1 MLAMGAAVKA
11 LGRIRDEA
19 AIPTLTRA
27 LQNTVVRAEAA
38 AALAAFGSTVIPF
51 LLEVLRKEQD
61 DNILYH
67 VKETL
72 TQVGWRPG
80 RI

>member
-1 MLAMGAAVKA
+1 MAAAVKA
-11 LGRIRDEA
+11 LGQIQDEA
-19 AIPTLTRA
+19 AIPTLMTA

-38 AALAAFGSTVIPF
+38 AALVTFGSRVIPF

-67 VKETL
+67 VKESL
-72 TQVGWRPG
+72 AQVGWRPG

>member
-1 MLAMGAAVKA
+1 MGAAVKA
-11 LGRIRDEA
+11 LGQIRDEA
-19 AIPTLTRA
+19 AIPTLTTA

-38 AALAAFGSTVIPF
+38 AALAAFGSKVIPF
-51 LLEVLRKEQD
+51 LLEVLRKERD

-72 TQVGWRPG
+72 TQVGWRPN